1 MFRIQS
7 LSINMGGGGR
17 TSGGVSWGFHMVFR
31 VNRGGGGNQ
40 SLPKEH
46 KGRGNLE
53 LTDL

>member
-17 TSGGVSWGFHMVFR
+17 TSGGCFMGVSHGFQGEQR
-31 VNRGGGGNQ
+31 GGGNQ